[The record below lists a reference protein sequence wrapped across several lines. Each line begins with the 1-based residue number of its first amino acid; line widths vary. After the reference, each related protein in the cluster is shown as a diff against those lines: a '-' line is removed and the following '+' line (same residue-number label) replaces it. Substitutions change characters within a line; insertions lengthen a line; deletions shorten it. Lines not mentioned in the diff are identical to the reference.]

1 MTTAKN
7 KRDRHTQTHTDS
19 KEERRRRWRGVGRQP
34 NHTHTHTREIFLFL
48 FLLFNNMT
56 DEWIESRFFL
66 FVPFLFLLHSSRHVR
81 SLCRN
86 LSEAKEMDH
95 TLAHTHTHTH
105 RPESYSTKNN
115 IFLALLTHSA
125 RASFL
130 LINDRVTTTAS
141 IQHVLLLLLLLL
153 LRLMLQD
160 IPNPTLHCPALP
172 CPVFV
177 CAGVAAERKREICI
191 FAN

>member
-19 KEERRRRWRGVGRQP
+19 KEEWRRRWRGVGRQP

-95 TLAHTHTHTH
+95 TLAHTHTHT
-105 RPESYSTKNN
+105 PSGILFNQKQYILSV
-115 IFLALLTHSA
+115 THSQREGLFSLDQRSSYHHCLHPA
-125 RASFL
+125 R
-130 LINDRVTTTAS
+130 TA
-141 IQHVLLLLLLLL
+141 
-153 LRLMLQD
+153 
-160 IPNPTLHCPALP
+160 PPA
-172 CPVFV
+172 
-177 CAGVAAERKREICI
+177 VAPAQTDAARHS
-191 FAN
+191 